1 MPGLYIPPIS
11 PKEVTGAKEEM
22 TVAER
27 QFFLDKFVR

>member
-27 QFFLDKFVR
+27 